1 LFARVFE
8 SRLAILSS
16 AFTMLQFF
24 KQLLIFFLIILVV
37 LIMVLISSSIL
48 SLEVS
53 RSFSFSSYFILFI
66 RSFPFT
72 FVIELASTFIS
83 SLQCILFFQLTLF
96 LLFLVILVSLNVA
109 IFDENFLGLLQVDLV
124 SAALVD
130 TLVLVH
136 HEVLPEL
143 NSLLFVLDAEHNSM
157 LVELLSNS
165 VGLRSRLLGI
175 VIHQTHHDV
184 LFKS

>member
-1 LFARVFE
+1 
-8 SRLAILSS
+8 
-16 AFTMLQFF
+16 
-24 KQLLIFFLIILVV
+24 
-37 LIMVLISSSIL
+37 
-48 SLEVS
+48 
-53 RSFSFSSYFILFI
+53 
-66 RSFPFT
+66 
-72 FVIELASTFIS
+72 
-83 SLQCILFFQLTLF
+83 LTLFF
-96 LLFLVILVSLNVA
+96 LLFLVILVSFNVA

-143 NSLLFVLDAEHNSM
+143 NRLLFVLDAEHNSV

-165 VGLRSRLLGI
+165 VGLRSGLLGI